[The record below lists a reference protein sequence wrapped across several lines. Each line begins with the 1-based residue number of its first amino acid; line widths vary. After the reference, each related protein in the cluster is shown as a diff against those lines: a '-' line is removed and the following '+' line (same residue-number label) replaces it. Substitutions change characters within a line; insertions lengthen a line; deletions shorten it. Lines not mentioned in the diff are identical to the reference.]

1 MKSSIV
7 AQRYA
12 KAFYDFAI
20 EKNKTSEF
28 VSECAFL
35 YRLVNESFELQQL
48 LKSSPHSL
56 QKRKEILLELV
67 KNPSEIL
74 LKILDLLTSNNRLD
88 IIQEISNQVIKMDYQ
103 AKGIVKVNVTTAFK
117 LNETLKNQVHKT
129 IDQLVKGQVELN
141 NRIDSKIIGGF
152 ILNFKDLQY
161 DASIAHKVND
171 IKNTIVQT

>member
-1 MKSSIV
+1 
-7 AQRYA
+7 
-12 KAFYDFAI
+12 
-20 EKNKTSEF
+20 
-28 VSECAFL
+28 
-35 YRLVNESFELQQL
+35 
-48 LKSSPHSL
+48 
-56 QKRKEILLELV
+56 
-67 KNPSEIL
+67 
-74 LKILDLLTSNNRLD
+74 
-88 IIQEISNQVIKMDYQ
+88 MDYQ